1 MSHCR
6 QHAGPRREGQSP
18 GGQDDCQ
25 LADTS
30 AGAAVKGRDGVSHGP
45 FGQNLAVTSRRGRYA
60 GVGGEGGDRGGG
72 SRSAGGAEEP
82 ASGGGGGTGG
92 GGAARGP
99 RAAAGAGRAVVG
111 GPVVGGPVLGGAVVG
126 AAGRAAGGV
135 LLPGPDR
142 ALGAAGSDLGRP

>member
-6 QHAGPRREGQSP
+6 QHAGRRHEGQSP

-30 AGAAVKGRDGVSHGP
+30 AGAAVNGRDGVSHGP
-45 FGQNLAVTSRRGRYA
+45 FGQNLTVTSRRGRYP

-72 SRSAGGAEEP
+72 SRSADGAEEP
-82 ASGGGGGTGG
+82 AGGGGGGTDG

-99 RAAAGAGRAVVG
+99 GAGRAAAGAGRAVVSG
-111 GPVVGGPVLGGAVVG
+111 TVVG
-126 AAGRAAGGV
+126 AAGRAA
-135 LLPGPDR
+135 
-142 ALGAAGSDLGRP
+142 